1 MIIPMNS
8 AFRPKVNQI
17 IAEEW
22 AGPIVVT
29 KGKAHDTSNADGFL
43 AVEDGELA
51 GYILYAVRDGECE
64 ILVLHS
70 LLENRG
76 VGSALINAVLR
87 TAKERGC
94 ARVWLITTN
103 DNTHAIRYYQKFGFA
118 LKGVAVNAIA
128 ESRKLKPS
136 IPQFGNDGIPILH
149 EFEFSYPL

>member
-76 VGSALINAVLR
+76 VGSALINA
-87 TAKERGC
+87 
-94 ARVWLITTN
+94 
-103 DNTHAIRYYQKFGFA
+103 
-118 LKGVAVNAIA
+118 IA